1 MKQSGLEKN
10 QSFQSMKVF
19 DNVSTKQKEI
29 SIFWPSSETL

>member
-19 DNVSTKQKEI
+19 DNVSTKNLRNP
-29 SIFWPSSETL
+29 FF